1 MFLENCCY
9 GREELL
15 ATSMARRGL
24 FGTIVHCSGS
34 YSHDLRNEIAYG
46 HVNRHYR
53 FDNYV
58 KRCCDNYPT
67 HDLGPIAKLLD
78 INRGNRF
85 LSLVSVASKSAGL
98 NQFAA
103 DHPNANPELVNAK
116 FAQGDVVT
124 TVIKCARGETITLHL
139 DTSLPRP
146 YSRGFTI
153 QGTKGMYQ
161 EDTRSF
167 FIDADMGGKE
177 HWDWSP
183 EWNNQVKYFEK
194 YRHPVWVDYLA
205 NGIRGGHGGMDGLV
219 YNEFIECVRL
229 GKPCPIDVYDGAAW
243 MAVTA
248 LSEESIA
255 KGGMPVAFPDFTN
268 GAWCAYS
275 VEE

>member
-1 MFLENCCY
+1 
-9 GREELL
+9 
-15 ATSMARRGL
+15 
-24 FGTIVHCSGS
+24 
-34 YSHDLRNEIAYG
+34 
-46 HVNRHYR
+46 
-53 FDNYV
+53 
-58 KRCCDNYPT
+58 
-67 HDLGPIAKLLD
+67 
-78 INRGNRF
+78 
-85 LSLVSVASKSAGL
+85 
-98 NQFAA
+98 
-103 DHPNANPELVNAK
+103 
-116 FAQGDVVT
+116 
-124 TVIKCARGETITLHL
+124 
-139 DTSLPRP
+139 
-146 YSRGFTI
+146 
-153 QGTKGMYQ
+153 MYQ

-167 FIDADMGGKE
+167 FIDADMGGKD

-183 EWNNQVKYFEK
+183 EWNNQGRYFEK

-255 KGGMPVAFPDFTN
+255 KGGAPVTFPDFTN

>member
-1 MFLENCCY
+1 
-9 GREELL
+9 
-15 ATSMARRGL
+15 
-24 FGTIVHCSGS
+24 
-34 YSHDLRNEIAYG
+34 
-46 HVNRHYR
+46 
-53 FDNYV
+53 
-58 KRCCDNYPT
+58 
-67 HDLGPIAKLLD
+67 
-78 INRGNRF
+78 
-85 LSLVSVASKSAGL
+85 
-98 NQFAA
+98 
-103 DHPNANPELVNAK
+103 
-116 FAQGDVVT
+116 VVT

-255 KGGMPVAFPDFTN
+255 KGGAPVAFPDFTN

-275 VEE
+275 VKE

>member
-1 MFLENCCY
+1 M
-9 GREELL
+9 
-15 ATSMARRGL
+15 
-24 FGTIVHCSGS
+24 
-34 YSHDLRNEIAYG
+34 
-46 HVNRHYR
+46 
-53 FDNYV
+53 
-58 KRCCDNYPT
+58 
-67 HDLGPIAKLLD
+67 
-78 INRGNRF
+78 
-85 LSLVSVASKSAGL
+85 
-98 NQFAA
+98 
-103 DHPNANPELVNAK
+103 
-116 FAQGDVVT
+116 T
-124 TVIKCARGETITLHL
+124 TVIKCARGETVTLHL

-183 EWNNQVKYFEK
+183 EWNNQGRYFEK

-255 KGGMPVAFPDFTN
+255 KGGVPVSFPDFTN

-275 VEE
+275 VKE